1 MIGYSIFVPFLHR
14 SVKRN
19 VTAIR
24 REEEGR
30 DLEKK
35 GRERWKSVA

>member
-1 MIGYSIFVPFLHR
+1 MSFLHQ
-14 SVKRN
+14 SLKRKI
-19 VTAIR
+19 TAIR

-35 GRERWKSVA
+35 GRERDGRGWLSRGKG